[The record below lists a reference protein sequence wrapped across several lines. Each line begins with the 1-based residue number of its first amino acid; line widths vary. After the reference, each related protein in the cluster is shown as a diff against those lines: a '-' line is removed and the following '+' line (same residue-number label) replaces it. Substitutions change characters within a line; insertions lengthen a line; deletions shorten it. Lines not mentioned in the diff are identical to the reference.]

1 VQEVRLEDN
10 CGHNRAL
17 LRSYITSHI
26 LNHTHFILFALYR
39 NVYKK
44 MDTKLAIQIKS
55 LSKATPRELGVAEK
69 FQLTSCPNRPSGYSC
84 ILGQHKSDAVE
95 KGKGGQLPDERKQKK
110 PPYKEAIKLLNS
122 LPTVPAHKKAQVLLQ
137 VSEAVCNAVKKFWKF
152 RADQVPLLGAED
164 KFPVLTYVLTK
175 AVVPNFFSEFRY
187 LSDFIRHQSWA
198 RSLGTTGIMEAEGR
212 YRLAELDAAIRYLLS
227 LDWNVRDASGLL
239 VPPASL
245 EQGLRALSIA
255 SEHIT
260 PKQRALAHLISELL
274 VEVSHLRWDQDR
286 LRIDIPSAMGLMFQQ
301 PQWTTHLFTIMGLAL
316 DPPLP
321 PDPPTDGKEKDDS
334 IEITFS
340 VRHCST
346 TYLRFAELLARIELV
361 AS

>member
-1 VQEVRLEDN
+1 MLSRSFGSFVPIKFLSCTSSTRFFRLVFYI
-10 CGHNRAL
+10 RA
-17 LRSYITSHI
+17 RKNSH
-26 LNHTHFILFALYR
+26 LCCTHYHDAH
-39 NVYKK
+39 
-44 MDTKLAIQIKS
+44 
-55 LSKATPRELGVAEK
+55 
-69 FQLTSCPNRPSGYSC
+69 PS
-84 ILGQHKSDAVE
+84 I
-95 KGKGGQLPDERKQKK
+95 R
-110 PPYKEAIKLLNS
+110 
-122 LPTVPAHKKAQVLLQ
+122 
-137 VSEAVCNAVKKFWKF
+137 
-152 RADQVPLLGAED
+152 GAED

-198 RSLGTTGIMEAEGR
+198 RSLGTMGIMEAEGR

-321 PDPPTDGKEKDDS
+321 PDPPTDGKEKDAS